1 MSIFAIAAGIPD
13 DIGAGYPLGP
23 FFSSIAELVPAR
35 SRAARTRRSARRYAL
50 PQRPDEGKHL
60 SQTSHYVGRPR
71 PPQGRWGP
79 TIFFG
84 GSSARSEE
92 HTSELQ
98 SLMRISYAVFCLNK
112 KNIHTQAAGEH
123 EADRATKEEHRTDT
137 QTLTSLST
145 AG

>member
-1 MSIFAIAAGIPD
+1 MRMSDWSSDVCSSDLPIPRSWRPASVQAYARSAASMSIFAIAAGIPD

-71 PPQGRWGP
+71 PPPGRWGP

-84 GSSARSEE
+84 GSRAALLLRSSEE
-92 HTSELQ
+92 
-98 SLMRISYAVFCLNK
+98 RRGGK
-112 KNIHTQAAGEH
+112 
-123 EADRATKEEHRTDT
+123 
-137 QTLTSLST
+137 
-145 AG
+145 